1 MLRLIPGIAGA
12 FCVVAGVALFSV
24 PAGLIVAGAF
34 LLLVD
39 RRLA

>member
-12 FCVVAGVALFSV
+12 LCVVVGVALFSV